1 MNKVLRNSWAL
12 FLGMGCIMMAYGF
25 QGSLLGVRAVQE
37 EFSLTSTGFMMSG
50 YFVGYFIG
58 AATIPNIISRV
69 GHIRVFA
76 AFASLSSL
84 VILMHSIIVN
94 PLVWFFLRVLTGIS
108 MVCIYTVAESW
119 LNDRSS
125 NKNRGS
131 VLSIYMVILY
141 GTMGIGMFLLNF
153 SSPLNFQPFI
163 LVSVITSA
171 ALIPIL
177 LTKKKPPTF
186 KKIQAM
192 NLKDLYEASPFGM
205 ISSLFY
211 GTMGIGMFL
220 LNFSSP
226 LNFQPF
232 ILVSVITSIALI
244 PILLTKKKP
253 PTFKRIK
260 VMTLKDLYESS
271 PFGMVS
277 SFFYGTIQAALFTL
291 LAVYATSMN
300 FTILEI
306 SIVTFLLAIS
316 GAISQ
321 FPVGKISDMY
331 DRRKVIVFSSFGAA
345 AFAIFTIL
353 VTRQMYLP
361 GELATSKTWFY
372 IFLVLFSFCSLPMF
386 SLILAHTNDF
396 IPKEKFVAAGAGL
409 QFVFGLGAMSG
420 PFLCSIFMD
429 LVGPNGFFVFLFFF
443 NSVIGLFG
451 MYRMKVRK
459 TVENPDS
466 QFVAMPQTI
475 TPAGIE
481 LNPSTEHIEEPYSD
495 KVKEILER
503 KGVKYKKEDEQL
515 KTDNQVN

>member
-1 MNKVLRNSWAL
+1 MNKVLKNSWAL
-12 FLGMGCIMMAYGF
+12 FLGMGFIMMAYGF

-58 AATIPNIISRV
+58 AKTIPSVISRV

-76 AFASLSSL
+76 AFASLASL
-84 VILMHSIIVN
+84 VILVHSILIN
-94 PLVWFFLRVLTGIS
+94 PFIWFLLRVLTGIS

-141 GTMGIGMFLLNF
+141 GSMGVGMFLLNF
-153 SSPLNFQPFI
+153 SSPKNFQPFI
-163 LVSVITSA
+163 LISVITSA

-186 KKIQAM
+186 KKIKAM
-192 NLKDLYEASPFGM
+192 SLKNLYEA
-205 ISSLFY
+205 
-211 GTMGIGMFL
+211 
-220 LNFSSP
+220 
-226 LNFQPF
+226 
-232 ILVSVITSIALI
+232 
-244 PILLTKKKP
+244 
-253 PTFKRIK
+253 
-260 VMTLKDLYESS
+260 S

-321 FPVGKISDMY
+321 FPVGKISDKY
-331 DRRKVIVFSSFGAA
+331 DRRLVIIISTFTAALFSLLA
-345 AFAIFTIL
+345 IL
-353 VTRQMYLP
+353 VSRQMYLP
-361 GELATSKTWFY
+361 DGLATSKTWFY
-372 IFLVLFSFCSLPMF
+372 ICLILFSFSSLPMF
-386 SLILAHTNDF
+386 SLILAHTNDY

-409 QFVFGLGAMSG
+409 QFIFGLGAMSG

-429 LVGPNGFFVFLFFF
+429 LVGSNGFFIFLFFF
-443 NSVIGLFG
+443 HSVIGFFG
-451 MYRMKVRK
+451 IYRMKVRK
-459 TVENPDS
+459 TVDNPDS
-466 QFVAMPQTI
+466 QFVAMPPTI

-481 LNPSTEHIEEPYSD
+481 LNPQTLPIEEPAIT
-495 KVKEILER
+495 VKTSNEEN
-503 KGVKYKKEDEQL
+503 K
-515 KTDNQVN
+515 N